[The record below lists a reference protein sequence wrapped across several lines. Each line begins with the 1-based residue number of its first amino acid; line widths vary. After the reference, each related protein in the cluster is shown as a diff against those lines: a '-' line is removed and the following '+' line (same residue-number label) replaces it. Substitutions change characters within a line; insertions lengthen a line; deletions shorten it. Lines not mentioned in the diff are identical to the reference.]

1 MSYDLCFW
9 KERPG
14 PRQNPQ
20 AVYEA
25 LLDGQRVDG
34 LLLFPTEE
42 YLAAV
47 REAFP
52 EAAREDRAEELTW
65 LSDRDRSSFSITWS
79 PVHVLVN
86 LRAVSSEV
94 GNRLVEIAASFDA
107 PVYDPQTGER
117 FDSWIDG

>member
-9 KERPG
+9 KEHPG
-14 PRQNPQ
+14 PRKNAQ

-25 LLDGQRVDG
+25 LLDGQRVGG
-34 LLLFPTEE
+34 LLSFPTEE

-52 EAAREDRAEELTW
+52 EAAREDHVEELTW
-65 LSDRDRSSFSITWS
+65 VSADGRSSFSITWS
-79 PVHVLVN
+79 PVHVLVT
-86 LRAVSSEV
+86 LRAVSSEI
-94 GNRLVEIAASFDA
+94 GNRLVEIAASLDA
-107 PVYDPQTGER
+107 PLYDPQSGER